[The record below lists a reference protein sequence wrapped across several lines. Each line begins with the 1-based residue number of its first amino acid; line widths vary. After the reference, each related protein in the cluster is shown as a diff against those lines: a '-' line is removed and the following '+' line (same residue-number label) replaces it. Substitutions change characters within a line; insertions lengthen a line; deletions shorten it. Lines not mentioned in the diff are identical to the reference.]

1 MLIAD
6 DDEDIVFAFQE
17 TFEDE
22 TTILTASDGE
32 AALVHLR
39 SGIPQIAFVDITMPK
54 LDGLG
59 VLKEASQSGIKT
71 PIVIITGFGTMS
83 TAINAMK
90 EGAFD
95 YITKPLDID
104 NLRAV
109 VKKAF
114 ELINLRQEVRELK
127 SELVNVRW
135 DDEIIGSHPSMQAVF
150 KRIGMAVQT
159 PVDTNI
165 LITGESGTG
174 KELVAKAIHKASAG
188 ADQPFLAINC
198 SALPEN
204 LIESELFGHV
214 KGAFTGAS
222 QYKDGKFKMAGSG
235 IIFLDEIGDLSP
247 AMQVK
252 LLRVLEAREFTPI
265 GGHRLLP
272 VDARFITATNSN
284 LDNSVQEGSFRED
297 LYYRLNVFH
306 ISTPPLRERLE
317 DIPALVNFIIERH
330 AARGAKSIK
339 SISAGAMSHLT
350 AYDYPGNVRELQNI
364 IIGAISQENSDI
376 LSSDSLPSY
385 LSQSTSAGG
394 SISFEDLPMQE
405 ARNHVLQAFESDYL
419 SKVLSRYE
427 GNVTLAAEAAGI
439 TRQSFHRLMR
449 KFDIKAADYR
459 K

>member
-284 LDNSVQEGSFRED
+284 LDN
-297 LYYRLNVFH
+297 
-306 ISTPPLRERLE
+306 
-317 DIPALVNFIIERH
+317 FIIERH

-376 LSSDSLPSY
+376 LSSASLPSY